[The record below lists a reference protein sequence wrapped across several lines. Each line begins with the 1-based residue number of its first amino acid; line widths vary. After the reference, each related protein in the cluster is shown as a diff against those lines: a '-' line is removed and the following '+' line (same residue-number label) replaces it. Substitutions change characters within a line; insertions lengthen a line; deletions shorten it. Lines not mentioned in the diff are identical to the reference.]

1 MSTGAP
7 FADFNTPIAVDG
19 QYTYL
24 VLFWTSVGVL
34 VFTLLSHIWIVVSNY
49 LRVSNIENFYNYMVI
64 DPNEIAAIKKSKMK
78 RDAIIFFAVI
88 LTIAFI
94 IWLVVRL
101 VKRNQQTKVVVK

>member
-1 MSTGAP
+1 
-7 FADFNTPIAVDG
+7 
-19 QYTYL
+19 
-24 VLFWTSVGVL
+24 
-34 VFTLLSHIWIVVSNY
+34 
-49 LRVSNIENFYNYMVI
+49 MVI